1 MVTAFLHRFDE
12 LRDRRITTR
21 EVDALRLDRT
31 IHHWE
36 PVFARARWLL
46 TCLFPDVR
54 TGDAAGSA
62 LLFNM
67 GEALRDGAR
76 TTHPACVSGARGW
89 CPFCRI
95 SVGLQSPM
103 KNLATLGFQ
112 LRPDITIQSG
122 NESVA
127 IIDAKWKCLDVRE
140 SNSGVSSGDAY

>member
-12 LRDRRITTR
+12 VRDRRITTR

-62 LLFNM
+62 LLETVL
-67 GEALRDGAR
+67 GLRIRHACQARAGGAKSVSILLMVIQ
-76 TTHPACVSGARGW
+76 CVSGARGW
-89 CPFCRI
+89 C
-95 SVGLQSPM
+95 S
-103 KNLATLGFQ
+103 
-112 LRPDITIQSG
+112 
-122 NESVA
+122 
-127 IIDAKWKCLDVRE
+127 
-140 SNSGVSSGDAY
+140 